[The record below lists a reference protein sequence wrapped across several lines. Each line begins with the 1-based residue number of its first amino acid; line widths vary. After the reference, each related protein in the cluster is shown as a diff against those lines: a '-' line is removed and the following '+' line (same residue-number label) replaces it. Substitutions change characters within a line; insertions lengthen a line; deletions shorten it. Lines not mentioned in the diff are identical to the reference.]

1 MFDKIF
7 GDCEEAYFKTVW
19 YSFFFH
25 YLTRRF
31 NDISIIFYPWC
42 CYFWI
47 KKRKSR
53 IIIISVMQRKLSQ
66 SYQEQLGVQPRTH
79 ILKFPLLSC
88 IVYAR
93 QDKKTSSQGIIVE
106 VSCKVKLMRHF
117 RRQLFKKFLL
127 CTRVL
132 LFIKGVTQQSDE
144 VIGVT
149 SNEVTRNR
157 VTGKKFK
164 E

>member
-1 MFDKIF
+1 MAPNLK
-7 GDCEEAYFKTVW
+7 
-19 YSFFFH
+19 
-25 YLTRRF
+25 RR
-31 NDISIIFYPWC
+31 NDYD
-42 CYFWI
+42 
-47 KKRKSR
+47 RKSYFQDSLYIR
-53 IIIISVMQRKLSQ
+53 TNDRLRK
-66 SYQEQLGVQPRTH
+66 
-79 ILKFPLLSC
+79 
-88 IVYAR
+88 AR
-93 QDKKTSSQGIIVE
+93 QKKISSQGIIVE

-127 CTRVL
+127 CMRVL